1 VDAKRSGVAY
11 AGEPCAVVLFGASGD
26 LAKRKVVPAMYD
38 LANNQVFGSTY
49 AIVGYART
57 PMTDE
62 SFRDS
67 LGEAAQ
73 TMSEI
78 GPIDPAKWKEFASN
92 LHYHAGDYGNADDF
106 TKLAKHLAELESSK
120 ELCGNRLFYLSTPP
134 EVYPQIVEQLGRS
147 GLAKPCSH
155 NSWTR
160 IIIEK
165 PFGRD
170 LASAKKLNEIVLG
183 VFDESQ
189 IYRIDHYLG
198 KDHRCG
204 NAGGRTPR
212 RLLRDHRR
220 APRHDPEPRPS
231 AHFACRRRASRF
243 LRCHRSTQ

>member
-1 VDAKRSGVAY
+1 VDSKRSASNVA
-11 AGEPCAVVLFGASGD
+11 EPCAVVLFGASGD
-26 LAKRKVVPAMYD
+26 LAKRKVVPAMFD
-38 LANNQVFGSTY
+38 LANHGVFGPDY

-62 SFRDS
+62 SFRES
-67 LGEAAQ
+67 IGEAAK

-78 GPIDPAKWKEFASN
+78 GPIDPEKWKDFSSH
-92 LHYHAGDYGNADDF
+92 LHYHAGDYSTADDF
-106 TKLAKHLAELESSK
+106 AKLAKHLEELESAK
-120 ELCGNRLFYLSTPP
+120 KLCGNRLFYLSTPP
-134 EVYPQIVEQLGRS
+134 EVYPQIVQHLGQA
-147 GLAKPCSH
+147 GLAKPCTG

-198 KDHRCG
+198 KDTVQNVLVLRFG
-204 NAGGRTPR
+204 NGIFEPLWNR
-212 RLLRDHRR
+212 RYVNHVQITG
-220 APRHDPEPRPS
+220 AE
-231 AHFACRRRASRF
+231 
-243 LRCHRSTQ
+243 